1 LRRRDSRD
9 LIAIRLHIPIAT
21 IVRRAIS
28 RENKEA
34 IAMRQFFA
42 IVFEESDGDFVV
54 TFPDLPECV
63 TFVESLEAAPAA
75 AAEALD
81 DRLLKLE
88 WIGKAIPEPSTY
100 EAIRRDLQNVD
111 CEVIRV
117 EAMGGVAH

>member
-1 LRRRDSRD
+1 M
-9 LIAIRLHIPIAT
+9 RL
-21 IVRRAIS
+21 
-28 RENKEA
+28 
-34 IAMRQFFA
+34 FFA